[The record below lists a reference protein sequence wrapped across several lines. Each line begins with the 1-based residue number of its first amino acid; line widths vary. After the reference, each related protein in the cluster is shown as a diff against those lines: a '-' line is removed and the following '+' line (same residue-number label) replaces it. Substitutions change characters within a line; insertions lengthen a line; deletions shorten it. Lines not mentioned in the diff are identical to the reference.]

1 MPLRGESELA
11 FRAAGALRPGSAL
24 RRWIC
29 GLASDGACHQ
39 TAPMSRSGG
48 ARDGHAARRE
58 EAVQM
63 RIGLIAPPWVPVPPP
78 AYGGTEV
85 VIDNLARGLQ
95 DLGHEV
101 RLFTV
106 GESECPVPI
115 DFVYPQPQ
123 APIGNVIQETAHV
136 LAAYES
142 LATMDIIHDHTFL
155 GPLIAGLRGMRRPPV
170 VATNHGP
177 FNGETQPVLNE
188 IAKHASIVAIS
199 HSQARQAQAFGGV
212 AIGDVIHHG

>member
-1 MPLRGESELA
+1 MPLRGESDRLSA
-11 FRAAGALRPGSAL
+11 QPVRYGSAVHPAAGLRCL
-24 RRWIC
+24 H
-29 GLASDGACHQ
+29 LAVLATRS
-39 TAPMSRSGG
+39 SR
-48 ARDGHAARRE
+48 ARYGHEARHE

-115 DFVYPQPQ
+115 DFLYPEPQ
-123 APIGNVIQETAHV
+123 APIGCVIQE
-136 LAAYES
+136 
-142 LATMDIIHDHTFL
+142 
-155 GPLIAGLRGMRRPPV
+155 
-170 VATNHGP
+170 
-177 FNGETQPVLNE
+177 
-188 IAKHASIVAIS
+188 
-199 HSQARQAQAFGGV
+199 
-212 AIGDVIHHG
+212 